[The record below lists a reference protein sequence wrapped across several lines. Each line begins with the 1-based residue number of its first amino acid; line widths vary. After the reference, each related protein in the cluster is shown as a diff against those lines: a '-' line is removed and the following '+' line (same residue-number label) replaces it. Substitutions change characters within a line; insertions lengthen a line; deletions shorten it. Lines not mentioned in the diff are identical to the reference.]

1 MSSNLLPLSF
11 TFVQIS
17 VSGVSPHHSLSS
29 WSYAENHEQASISQ
43 KLLTFINKWLPPL
56 WAAPSPT
63 LLHVHPSEF
72 PVHGPLG
79 AQLTG
84 HPFARL
90 PRVPGEWGAQTP
102 AACHALSLHPVHFNP
117 EALDEEK

>member
-1 MSSNLLPLSF
+1 MSSDLLPLSC

-17 VSGVSPHHSLSS
+17 ISGVSRHHSLSS
-29 WSYAENHEQASISQ
+29 WSYAENHGQASISQ

-63 LLHVHPSEF
+63 LLHVHPSEV

-84 HPFARL
+84 YPFAHL
-90 PRVPGEWGAQTP
+90 PREPGEWGAQTP
-102 AACHALSLHPVHFNP
+102 AASHALSLHLVHFNP